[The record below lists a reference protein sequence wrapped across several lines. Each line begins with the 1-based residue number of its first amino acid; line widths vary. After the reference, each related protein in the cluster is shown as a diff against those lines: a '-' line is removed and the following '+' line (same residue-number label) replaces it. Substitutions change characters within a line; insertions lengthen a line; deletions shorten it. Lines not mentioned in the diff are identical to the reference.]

1 MNNLSGIKTVTRA
14 SRLVLAGGLVI
25 LLVCVSGCV
34 PIPYGP
40 IAYNKVTEES
50 IQAIHSKTSTRADV
64 LLTLADPTVRGEQD
78 GYFVYDWA
86 QGHGGL
92 VLVFAAGG
100 YSAAGGAIAV
110 GASSCNS
117 LVVKFTPDGHVDRVK
132 QFLGK
137 SKSVAGIGVETDPP
151 GRSGK
156 CGDPE
161 MQEAIDA
168 WLSENTNGT

>member
-1 MNNLSGIKTVTRA
+1 MAQA
-14 SRLVLAGGLVI
+14 SRLALACGLVI
-25 LLVCVSGCV
+25 LLVPLSGCV

-40 IAYNKVTEES
+40 IAYNRITEES

-78 GYFVYDWA
+78 GYFIYDWA

-92 VLVFAAGG
+92 VLVFVGG
-100 YSAAGGAIAV
+100 YGAGAAAIAA

-137 SKSVAGIGVETDPP
+137 SKSVADFGVETDPP
-151 GRSGK
+151 GRNSK

-168 WLSENTNGT
+168 WLRENANGK

>member
-64 LLTLADPTVRGEQD
+64 LLMLADPTVRGEHD
-78 GYFVYDWA
+78 SYFSYDWA
-86 QGHGGL
+86 QGHGGV
-92 VLVFAAGG
+92 VLVFAGGYGAGG
-100 YSAAGGAIAV
+100 AAIAV

-117 LVVKFTPDGHVDRVK
+117 LVVKFTPDGHVDKVK

>member
-1 MNNLSGIKTVTRA
+1 MNNLSGIRTMAQA

-25 LLVCVSGCV
+25 LFVPLSGCF

-40 IAYNKVTEES
+40 IAYNKIPEES

-86 QGHGGL
+86 QGHGGV
-92 VLVFAAGG
+92 VLAFVGG
-100 YSAAGGAIAV
+100 YGSGGAAIAV

-117 LVVKFTPDGHVDRVK
+117 LVIKFTPDGHVDRVK

-137 SKSVAGIGVETDPP
+137 SKSATGLGVEVDAP
-151 GRSGK
+151 GRNIR

-168 WLSENTNGT
+168 WLRENANGK